1 MVNDLSTQINK
12 VFTDKKLI
20 LSTAESC
27 TGGLLGG
34 SITAVSGASAYFN
47 KGYITYSNEA
57 KTQLLGVKT
66 ETIGKFGAVSEK
78 TANEMV
84 AGLLSECDVG
94 VAITGVAEG
103 QSETKP
109 AGLVYIAVGTK
120 HGIKCEKFNFSGNR
134 NEVREQSVNSAMHL
148 ILKSAELFD

>member
-1 MVNDLSTQINK
+1 MVNDLSRQINK

-34 SITAVSGASAYFN
+34 NITAVSGSSVYFN

-57 KTQLLGVKT
+57 KTQLLGVKI
-66 ETIGKFGAVSEK
+66 ETLDKFGAVSEE

-84 AGLLSECDVG
+84 AGLLPDCDIG

-120 HGIKCEKFNFSGNR
+120 HGITCKKFNFSGDR
-134 NEVREQSVNSAMHL
+134 REVREQSVNSALEM